1 MIKVNSNLRIVR
13 ASAAYDLLVTAP
25 FMTPWTAALCLQ
37 ALASLSNTLGLQR
50 PVPMLD
56 ITAMLFANL
65 LGSVVVIWSLWR
77 LRQPSRAIG
86 QFDAMARLLF
96 ALWQLYAVTQG
107 ASFLLLGFT
116 LFEVIFA
123 IAQSLSVA
131 QPNGGT
137 NLKSPQLSAC

>member
-37 ALASLSNTLGLQR
+37 ALATLSNTLGLQR

-56 ITAMLFANL
+56 VTAMLFANL

-86 QFDAMARLLF
+86 QFDAMARVLF
-96 ALWQLYAVTQG
+96 ACWQLYAVTQG

-123 IAQSLSVA
+123 IAQSLPA
-131 QPNGGT
+131 KQPDDCTNGK
-137 NLKSPQLSAC
+137 NPQQSAR

>member
-25 FMTPWTAALCLQ
+25 FMTPWTAALCVQ
-37 ALASLSNTLGLQR
+37 GLAVLSNALGLQR

-56 ITAMLFANL
+56 VTAMLFANL

-77 LRQPSRAIG
+77 LRQPSRTIG
-86 QFDAMARLLF
+86 QFDAMARGLF
-96 ALWQLYAVTQG
+96 AFWQVYAVTQG

-123 IAQSLSVA
+123 IAQYLPVK
-131 QPNGGT
+131 QPDDGKNV
-137 NLKSPQLSAC
+137 KSPQLSAC